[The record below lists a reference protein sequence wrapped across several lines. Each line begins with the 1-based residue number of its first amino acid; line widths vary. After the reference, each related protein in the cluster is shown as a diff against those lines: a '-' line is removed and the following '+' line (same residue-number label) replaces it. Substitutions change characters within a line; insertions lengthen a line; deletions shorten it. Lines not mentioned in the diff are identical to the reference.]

1 MRIHWAFVVLAVIG
15 TILLTWYL
23 RTKSMDFL
31 TPSGVEIV
39 ESEDSSD
46 FIDLSVVLQPEIKDQ
61 PNINSPI
68 QQPETSDKITPP
80 KIKEITEFELGD
92 LVSRPGLDA
101 YREFARGESPDRLFE
116 LSSALRTRGEFQRAL
131 LAFER
136 VIDTS
141 KADPNS
147 RAEAAQGISALTKNL
162 PNWNID
168 PSNEKI
174 LKLHL
179 EMAHKPS
186 DYLEEVLQELA
197 TRIRESSSDQLKI
210 IPTINNSDNPDA
222 PTNNSIA
229 LWLSASGNNTTSS
242 AVITLRLARNDKEHL
257 EAISLAVFKVI
268 RNHLT
273 QLGYPP
279 ASEDLIKGGD
289 YLSRQITRLMWRD
302 FAQSLH
308 QPQNAPDAARE
319 YPDESADL
327 NSD

>member
-1 MRIHWAFVVLAVIG
+1 
-15 TILLTWYL
+15 
-23 RTKSMDFL
+23 MDFL

-61 PNINSPI
+61 PNINSPN

-147 RAEAAQGISALTKNL
+147 RAEAAQGI
-162 PNWNID
+162 
-168 PSNEKI
+168 
-174 LKLHL
+174 H
-179 EMAHKPS
+179 
-186 DYLEEVLQELA
+186 YLIGYGPAVVIGE
-197 TRIRESSSDQLKI
+197 
-210 IPTINNSDNPDA
+210 NNGMRA
-222 PTNNSIA
+222 
-229 LWLSASGNNTTSS
+229 
-242 AVITLRLARNDKEHL
+242 E
-257 EAISLAVFKVI
+257 
-268 RNHLT
+268 
-273 QLGYPP
+273 Q
-279 ASEDLIKGGD
+279 
-289 YLSRQITRLMWRD
+289 
-302 FAQSLH
+302 
-308 QPQNAPDAARE
+308 
-319 YPDESADL
+319 SADL
-327 NSD
+327 DACRCCQHLQAEHLDPASGRPAASTNKHADQQKG